1 MKEYIFTLH
10 VHQVAVLIAF
20 TIAILAFAYLVGV
33 SHGQRK

>member
-10 VHQVAVLIAF
+10 VHQIAVLI
-20 TIAILAFAYLVGV
+20 TIVIAITAITYLIGV

>member
-10 VHQVAVLIAF
+10 VHQIATAIIL
-20 TIAILAFAYLVGV
+20 TIAVMAITYLIGV